1 MAAKKQMEKE
11 YDKWQGSEF
20 KKGMIISSWSAWQ
33 AATAIAEEKLKS
45 DNKPM
50 PKLPLYTEIMKEIY
64 GDDWAVDAGVC
75 SASMD
80 RVAHSMY
87 NYISRQLSAHLSKR

>member
-50 PKLPLYTEIMKEIY
+50 PKKKINVIKNTMHNKQSDVIRNCWTCDLFDTSGCVEHCNNLEKWRE
-64 GDDWAVDAGVC
+64 C
-75 SASMD
+75 SC
-80 RVAHSMY
+80 
-87 NYISRQLSAHLSKR
+87 